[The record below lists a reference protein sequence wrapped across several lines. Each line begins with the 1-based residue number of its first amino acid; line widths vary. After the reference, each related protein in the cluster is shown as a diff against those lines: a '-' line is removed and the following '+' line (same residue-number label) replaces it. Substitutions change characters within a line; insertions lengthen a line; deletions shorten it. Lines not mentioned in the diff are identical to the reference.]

1 MGDPLVPVTR
11 SKSSESRLFSS
22 PALAP
27 RPDNVKNAGPAL
39 QEDMILLSDSDAE
52 VSPTFSEAWK
62 SLGFRTIE
70 IPEAA
75 VRHPS
80 NRNYTKSEER
90 RAKRKSVCRF

>member
-1 MGDPLVPVTR
+1 MGDPLAPATR
-11 SKSSESRLFSS
+11 SKSSESQLFSS

-27 RPDNVKNAGPAL
+27 QPDNVNYAGPAL

-52 VSPTFSEAWK
+52 VIPSFSEAWK

-70 IPEAA
+70 IPQAA

-80 NRNYTKSEER
+80 NQNY
-90 RAKRKSVCRF
+90 AKREEEECVPLLTMV

>member
-1 MGDPLVPVTR
+1 MGGPLAPATR
-11 SKSSESRLFSS
+11 SKSSESQLFSS

-27 RPDNVKNAGPAL
+27 QPDNVHYAGPAL

-70 IPEAA
+70 IPQAA

-80 NRNYTKSEER
+80 NQNY
-90 RAKRKSVCRF
+90 AKREEEECVPLLTMA